1 MAGFLLFGLGGG
13 GFLDWFG
20 WRLMVRGF
28 AVFFYGWMLCGPCL
42 GATSLGW
49 VSFLSGLAALGGLLL
64 FMSFSFFSWLSV
76 FSLFGWLG
84 LLGVFFSLE
93 PSPEPFHGRLLS
105 HSNKSLD
112 RWMLSCLFFSDGV
125 MKMHMD
131 VMIIFLPEK
140 TLTIKYAPMMYH
152 S

>member
-105 HSNKSLD
+105 T
-112 RWMLSCLFFSDGV
+112 
-125 MKMHMD
+125 
-131 VMIIFLPEK
+131 II
-140 TLTIKYAPMMYH
+140 
-152 S
+152 

>member
-28 AVFFYGWMLCGPCL
+28 AVFFYGWMLCGLCL

-64 FMSFSFFSWLSV
+64 FMSFSFFFMALCFFFIWLAWSSWRV
-76 FSLFGWLG
+76 
-84 LLGVFFSLE
+84 FSLE
-93 PSPEPFHGRLLS
+93 PSAEPFHGRLLS
-105 HSNKSLD
+105 T
-112 RWMLSCLFFSDGV
+112 
-125 MKMHMD
+125 
-131 VMIIFLPEK
+131 MI
-140 TLTIKYAPMMYH
+140 
-152 S
+152 